1 MKSLPEPL
9 INYGALGNFTTAGFQ
24 LLLSRKISP
33 YIASYY
39 LPSGE
44 LFNYF

>member
-39 LPSGE
+39 LPSGD